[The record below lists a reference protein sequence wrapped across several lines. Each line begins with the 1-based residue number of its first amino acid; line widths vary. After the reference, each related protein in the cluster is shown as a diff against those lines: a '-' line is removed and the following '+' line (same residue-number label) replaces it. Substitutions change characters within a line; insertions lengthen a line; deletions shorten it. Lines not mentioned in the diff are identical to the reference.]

1 MNSYDK
7 EGKSLRLNLPD
18 SNPVEGETVVFYT
31 HRISDDK
38 NDVIHNATG
47 SAVRLG
53 KTNNLGPSARRIW
66 I

>member
-7 EGKSLRLNLPD
+7 EGQSLMLNLPD
-18 SNPVEGETVVFYT
+18 SNSVEGETVVFYT
-31 HRISDDK
+31 HRISGDK

-47 SAVRLG
+47 SALRLG
-53 KTNNLGPSARRIW
+53 KKDNLGPLVRRIW